1 MATFASMHKKGK
13 FSFMD
18 MCVGLYV
25 DRKCIENRSAKI
37 QVCEPILI
45 KLMVVINHS
54 HTNQN
59 GGSDFN
65 QIYFNARGK
74 I

>member
-1 MATFASMHKKGK
+1 
-13 FSFMD
+13 
-18 MCVGLYV
+18 V

-37 QVCEPILI
+37 QDTSEPILI

>member
-1 MATFASMHKKGK
+1 V
-13 FSFMD
+13 
-18 MCVGLYV
+18 VGLYV

-37 QVCEPILI
+37 QDTSEPILI